1 VLALCVRG
9 SMALADFARNE
20 DCSTKFQYL
29 TSRFASLVHRS
40 EGDRQQINVLLDELN
55 ALDYKSPMVDN
66 QDVRQLFC
74 FTAIS
79 KYMRDVTSYFIAACH
94 NDV

>member
-1 VLALCVRG
+1 
-9 SMALADFARNE
+9 MALDVYVANE

-29 TSRFASLVHRS
+29 ASTFAGLVHRS

-55 ALDYKSPMVDN
+55 ALDYKSPMVVN
-66 QDVRQLFC
+66 QGVCQLFS

-79 KYMRDVTSYFIAACH
+79 KYMPDVTSYFIAACQ